1 MKPGYLKSMQTL
13 HAAFYLPMLG
23 LMLLAGFQN
32 REKAYISFVP
42 DGREQIYTIVAAVGL
57 ALIILSGI
65 LFRAM
70 TVRIQDT
77 KEIDQRLG
85 KYRKASLVKFAL
97 LQNAILLQIVGFM
110 ASLNLICLV
119 LATLALLIMIAAR
132 PSKERL
138 VDVLALV
145 YPDTEKL

>member
-1 MKPGYLKSMQTL
+1 MQTL

-42 DGREQIYTIVAAVGL
+42 DGREQIYSIVAAVGL